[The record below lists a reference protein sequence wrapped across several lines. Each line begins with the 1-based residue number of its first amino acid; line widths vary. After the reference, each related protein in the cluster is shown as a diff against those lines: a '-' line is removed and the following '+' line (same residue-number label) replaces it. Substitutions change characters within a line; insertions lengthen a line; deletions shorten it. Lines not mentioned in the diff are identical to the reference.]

1 MRPAPEEDVFP
12 CRLSSPVMTLMREP
26 SWLRASSET
35 FLGTS
40 CSKRC
45 TGLLPAEHSDVDNAS
60 RNTTYINI
68 SIDEYFIGGH
78 FIPVL
83 FPGRTLSIHCYICC
97 TRVRQL

>member
-68 SIDEYFIGGH
+68 SIDEYFIRGH
-78 FIPVL
+78 
-83 FPGRTLSIHCYICC
+83 LSPFYSLAVRCPYICYICC
-97 TRVRQL
+97 THVRQL